1 MSCRHDAIGE
11 RQDTIIG
18 NQEDTLLALAG
29 LRELAEETARVV
41 LVIEPQ
47 VTAAVADMHRQ
58 TQRLLEADA
67 VEREQQLELL
77 MASTRAAQSKADE
90 QRTAYPWLGL
100 NLDRFHVLLSSML
113 PRTRRAAC
121 YFSWPCLSHAD
132 WCLYI
137 DAVPPFTS
145 SGCCGSPMPA
155 TARSS
160 GWKGRSIRSGTA
172 RTKPS
177 PPSRTSRIIS

>member
-77 MASTRAAQSKADE
+77 MASTRAAQRKADE
-90 QRTAYPWLGL
+90 
-100 NLDRFHVLLSSML
+100 
-113 PRTRRAAC
+113 
-121 YFSWPCLSHAD
+121 
-132 WCLYI
+132 
-137 DAVPPFTS
+137 
-145 SGCCGSPMPA
+145 
-155 TARSS
+155 
-160 GWKGRSIRSGTA
+160 
-172 RTKPS
+172 
-177 PPSRTSRIIS
+177 